1 MGPSA
6 TKHTPNSHGGGT
18 ALEIVFCT
26 INGIN
31 AKIDAWGSFTGSLG
45 TRYTIEFRPN
55 EGREAGRQRG
65 CIQRR
70 STEQRGVPVV
80 GLW

>member
-1 MGPSA
+1 MELV
-6 TKHTPNSHGGGT
+6 HGHDGGM
-18 ALEIVFCT
+18 ALEIVFWT
-26 INGIN
+26 INRID
-31 AKIDAWGSFTGSLG
+31 AKIEAWGSFTGSPG
-45 TRYTIEFRPN
+45 TRHTIKFRPN

-65 CIQRR
+65 CIRRR